1 MRRRLVFLVDVSLV
15 AAAVLLAV
23 FVRDNLEYDPRH
35 FAAVLPYLFASVV
48 SAVIL
53 IPLAGG
59 VTQAWRF
66 SSLGDYVRI
75 CIVSVLIVFCAL
87 AWGFAFNRLDGVS
100 RSLPILQVLFS
111 IFLRVGSRVVRQ
123 IYYSRRK
130 SELSKAALPI
140 LGGHETVIIIG
151 LTRVA
156 DLYVR
161 SVAEFAP
168 LSVHIAGFLDQKKKN
183 ATTSVHQTKV
193 LGQPEDVARVVEDLR
208 SQGVIV
214 DKIVVAIP
222 FSALSLNTREALTAL
237 ETSSSIKIRVLSE
250 ILELDPRKQEI
261 PGPKLRA
268 EFAFSPE
275 ELTYLQFRP
284 YRIIKRVLDAVAA
297 ATLLVLVAPLM
308 LLVAVVAA
316 LDVGFP
322 VIFSQQ
328 RPGRYGVPI
337 SVRKFRTMRASHDK
351 QGRRIPDEMRVS
363 KIGRML
369 RRTRLDELPQ
379 LLSVVSGEMSFVG
392 PRPLLPIDQ
401 PAEYSAR
408 LLIRPGLTGWAQ
420 VNGGRNV
427 AADDKAAMDVW
438 YARNASFL
446 LDLTILL
453 RTLIVV
459 VRGERGGSQA
469 IDRAWRDLRDDG
481 IYQPHR
487 LPTASVSP
495 IGGHAA

>member
-1 MRRRLVFLVDVSLV
+1 LVFLVDVSFV

-23 FVRDNLEYDPRH
+23 FVRDNLEYDPKH
-35 FAAVLPYLFASVV
+35 FAAVLPYLFASVA

-111 IFLRVGSRVVRQ
+111 IFLRVGIRVVRQ

-130 SELSKAALPI
+130 PELSKTVLPI

-183 ATTSVHQTKV
+183 VATSIHQTKV
-193 LGQPEDVARVVEDLR
+193 LGLPEDIARVVEDLR

-214 DKIVVAIP
+214 DKIVVAVP
-222 FSALSLNTREALTAL
+222 FATLSLDTREALTVL
-237 ETSSSIKIRVLSE
+237 EKSSSIRIRVLSE
-250 ILELDPRKQEI
+250 ILELDPRKESPRQE
-261 PGPKLRA
+261 LRA
-268 EFAFSPE
+268 GFEFSAE
-275 ELTYLQFRP
+275 ELTSLQFRP
-284 YRIIKRVLDAVAA
+284 YGIIKHVLDTVAA
-297 ATLLVLVAPLM
+297 ATLLVLAAPLM
-308 LLVAVVAA
+308 LLVAVVVAF
-316 LDVGFP
+316 DVGFP
-322 VIFSQQ
+322 LVFSQQ

-337 SVRKFRTMRASHDK
+337 SVRKFRTMRASHDEE
-351 QGRRIPDEMRVS
+351 GRRIPDEMRVS

-379 LLSVVSGEMSFVG
+379 LLNVISGEMSFVG

-446 LDLTILL
+446 LDLKILM
-453 RTLIVV
+453 RTLIVI
-459 VRGERGGSQA
+459 VRGERGGAQA
-469 IDRAWRDLRDDG
+469 IDRAWRDLRADG
-481 IYQPHR
+481 IYQPLR
-487 LPTASVSP
+487 LTREAH
-495 IGGHAA
+495 GGRAA